1 MSDPL
6 HDLHVQAEA
15 EFQAYGDVQIVSTFG
30 EPQAEY
36 AAIHKSAAV
45 IDLPYRGLLHV
56 TGKDRLPFL
65 NNLLSNQTWDKNT
78 KSPMAA
84 GTGVYAY
91 LLDAKTGRVRADMNV
106 IERDGD
112 TLAGTWIETDA
123 RLIPMLAAALE
134 KYRFAE
140 SVKFA
145 DRSAEYHEIAV
156 HGPDAVA
163 PPVGVPDLA
172 PMASATF
179 ATDAGPGFVWRDD
192 PTGQPGYHIV
202 IPVAAARAVW
212 MNLITSGNVRP
223 TGWAAF
229 NATRVEAG
237 RPLFGVDF
245 DEQILPGETG
255 PSLARAVSFTK
266 GCYPGQEVVARMHAR
281 KAMAKSIVGL
291 KVADG
296 ALPIAGA
303 HVTDDAGN
311 IIGAVTSSTISPVM
325 SNAAIAIALVKRPS
339 FAPGTVVNV
348 PAEGSIRRAVVTELP
363 FVK

>member
-15 EFQAYGDVQIVSTFG
+15 EFQAYGDIQIVSTFG
-30 EPQAEY
+30 EPQLEY

-78 KSPMAA
+78 K
-84 GTGVYAY
+84 TGMQVGASAYAY
-91 LLDAKTGRVRADMNV
+91 LLDAKTGRIRADMNV
-106 IERDGD
+106 IERED
-112 TLAGTWIETDA
+112 GTWIETDA
-123 RLIPMLAAALE
+123 RLIPTLAAALE

-140 SVKFA
+140 AVKFA
-145 DRSAEYHEIAV
+145 DRSDEFHEIAV
-156 HGPDAVA
+156 HGPAASGSLIVAELPLEAAAAV
-163 PPVGVPDLA
+163 
-172 PMASATF
+172 T
-179 ATDAGPGFVWRDD
+179 TDAGTGFLWRDD
-192 PTGQPGYHIV
+192 PTGKPGYHIV
-202 IPVAAARAVW
+202 VPVAAVRSIW
-212 MNLITSGNVRP
+212 MNLITAGGARP
-223 TGWAAF
+223 IGWAAF
-229 NATRVEAG
+229 NAARIEAG

-255 PSLARAVSFTK
+255 PSLNRAVSFTK

-281 KAMAKSIVGL
+281 KQMAKSIVGL

-303 HVTDDAGN
+303 QVTDDAGN
-311 IIGAVTSSTISPVM
+311 IIGAVTSSTVSPVM
-325 SNAAIAIALVKRPS
+325 SNASIAIALLKRPS

-363 FVK
+363 FIK